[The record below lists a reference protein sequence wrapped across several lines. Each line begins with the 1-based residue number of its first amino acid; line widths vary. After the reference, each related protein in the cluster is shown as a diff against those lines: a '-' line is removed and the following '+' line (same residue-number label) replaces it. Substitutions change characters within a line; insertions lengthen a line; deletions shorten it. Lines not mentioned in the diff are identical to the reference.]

1 MLESPS
7 SLCES
12 FSVTKLSPFSL
23 LMVFL
28 VFSQTWSSL
37 FLFSIFWNFP
47 CASEHFSLLFIIKL
61 FPIIRE
67 WLLFWWFLYCALL
80 FQFGYLKYIVTQV
93 TIIHPTIYV
102 TSFKEY
108 VQKCHSFHLERT
120 YDSHESIGEQ
130 TIVAITHIKQY
141 CKDMFKK

>member
-23 LMVFL
+23 LIVFL

-47 CASEHFSLLFIIKL
+47 CASEHFSLLSIIKW

-80 FQFGYLKYIVTQV
+80 FQFGYLKYIVTQSDYNSSHNICYIFQRIC
-93 TIIHPTIYV
+93 TEMSELSLRKDLRLTWIKKRTDN
-102 TSFKEY
+102 S
-108 VQKCHSFHLERT
+108 CHHT
-120 YDSHESIGEQ
+120 HQ
-130 TIVAITHIKQY
+130 AIL
-141 CKDMFKK
+141 